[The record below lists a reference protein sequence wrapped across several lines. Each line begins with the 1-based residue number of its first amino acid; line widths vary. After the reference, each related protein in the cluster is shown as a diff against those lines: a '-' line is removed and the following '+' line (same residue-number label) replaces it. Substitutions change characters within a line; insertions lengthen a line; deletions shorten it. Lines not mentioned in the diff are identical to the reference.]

1 MFALFALYRWRVHE
15 LRTQLTLR
23 FEERLAERTRIAQD
37 LHDTLLQG
45 LVSAS
50 MQLHVANDHIDENA
64 PAKPL
69 VGRVMQLMGQVI
81 EEGRDAVRGLRSTSG
96 NADDLETAFSRAG
109 QEFANEKVKDCRV
122 IVEGTP
128 RKLHPIIRDEAYR
141 IGREALAN
149 AFRHSQANKI
159 EIELEYSTKQLRIL
173 VRDDGTGIDS
183 DVLQS
188 GRDGHWG
195 LAGMRERAES
205 IGARL
210 KVWSRANAGTEVELL
225 IPSQVAFHKKKKD
238 MSKSPIRVFSVDDHP
253 LLREGI
259 AALVNSQ
266 PDMVLIGQ
274 AATGAEA
281 IQLFKEQLPDVTL
294 LDLRLPDMSGID
306 VLIAIRSQFP
316 EARIIM
322 LTTFE
327 GDVEIQRALQAGARG
342 YLLKNMPPTEL
353 LEVIRQVH
361 AGKKRIPPEIA
372 SQLLEHMSDEVL
384 TEREIEVLR
393 EVADGNRN
401 REIAERLFISE
412 ETVKVHIKHIMEKLG
427 ASDRTQAV
435 SIGLRRGIIQL

>member
-1 MFALFALYRWRVHE
+1 M
-15 LRTQLTLR
+15 
-23 FEERLAERTRIAQD
+23 
-37 LHDTLLQG
+37 
-45 LVSAS
+45 S
-50 MQLHVANDHIDENA
+50 
-64 PAKPL
+64 
-69 VGRVMQLMGQVI
+69 
-81 EEGRDAVRGLRSTSG
+81 
-96 NADDLETAFSRAG
+96 
-109 QEFANEKVKDCRV
+109 
-122 IVEGTP
+122 
-128 RKLHPIIRDEAYR
+128 
-141 IGREALAN
+141 
-149 AFRHSQANKI
+149 
-159 EIELEYSTKQLRIL
+159 
-173 VRDDGTGIDS
+173 
-183 DVLQS
+183 
-188 GRDGHWG
+188 
-195 LAGMRERAES
+195 
-205 IGARL
+205 
-210 KVWSRANAGTEVELL
+210 
-225 IPSQVAFHKKKKD
+225 
-238 MSKSPIRVFSVDDHP
+238 SKSPIRVFSVDDHP

-274 AATGAEA
+274 GSNGAEA

-316 EARIIM
+316 DARIIM

-361 AGKKRIPPEIA
+361 AGKKRIPPEVA

-393 EVADGNRN
+393 DVADGNPN